1 MKRRTIAIVVA
12 AVVVVAA
19 LAGWLA
25 GHFIQS
31 PAEAAAR
38 RSAPPASPIL
48 VAAEERLLSTDIVTR
63 GTARFGSAQVLV
75 LAPSELKTG
84 RQVVTRLP
92 DDATELAEGDVALTV
107 SGRPV
112 FLLEGGEPSYRDLG
126 PGIVG
131 EDVRQLEQALERLG
145 LDPGRV
151 DGVYDAGTEAAVAE
165 LYARAKF
172 EPVRATEEQLAALRP
187 IEAEL
192 VENASAGAGVQFPA
206 DEVIFVES
214 APVRV
219 TEVQVEPGDQPG
231 GPIMTVTDVVVAIDS
246 SVPIEEAPL
255 LRTGM
260 KAVIDEPDLG
270 IDETGVVSQVAEQP
284 GTNDVD
290 GFHVYFEVTVDGA
303 PPALVGASVRITVP
317 IESTEGPV
325 LSVPVSAVS
334 LAADGSSRVQRS
346 TDAGLEFVTVEPGLS
361 AGGFVQVT
369 PTDGALEPGDLVVV
383 GFESGS
389 SSGG

>member
-1 MKRRTIAIVVA
+1 
-12 AVVVVAA
+12 
-19 LAGWLA
+19 
-25 GHFIQS
+25 
-31 PAEAAAR
+31 
-38 RSAPPASPIL
+38 
-48 VAAEERLLSTDIVTR
+48 
-63 GTARFGSAQVLV
+63 
-75 LAPSELKTG
+75 
-84 RQVVTRLP
+84 
-92 DDATELAEGDVALTV
+92 
-107 SGRPV
+107 
-112 FLLEGGEPSYRDLG
+112 
-126 PGIVG
+126 
-131 EDVRQLEQALERLG
+131 
-145 LDPGRV
+145 
-151 DGVYDAGTEAAVAE
+151 
-165 LYARAKF
+165 
-172 EPVRATEEQLAALRP
+172 
-187 IEAEL
+187 
-192 VENASAGAGVQFPA
+192 
-206 DEVIFVES
+206 
-214 APVRV
+214 
-219 TEVQVEPGDQPG
+219 
-231 GPIMTVTDVVVAIDS
+231 VTDVVVAIDS